1 MKRILMLA
9 IMALP
14 LMLMAQKKQFTID
27 DLIPGGKTYYSMQ
40 PENKYYAWWNNA
52 CIELGIDKCQYIE
65 RFYGTREDN
74 MAIQNLQRDTIN
86 RILVENGC
94 KPISHFYNSSFP
106 RENLPFILIK
116 NGNQQAI
123 INWIQKSVIWA
134 ISIPHSASGVDR
146 SNNSLATAYIVNHN
160 LHIATVDG
168 TIHKVSNDGGLELT
182 YGESVHRNEFGIE
195 KGTFWNNDGSMLAF
209 YRMDQ
214 SMVSQYPQVNVTPY
228 DDSQVYEGKDSADL
242 NSRCAIVEPA
252 PYPMA
257 GETSHK
263 VSIGVYNIAT
273 KQTIYLNTG
282 DPTDRYFT
290 NITWS
295 PNNTI
300 YLIEV
305 NRDQNK
311 GSLDEYDPTTGD
323 KIRTV
328 FTESNDKYF
337 EPMEPIQFLPW
348 DENKF
353 IYMTRNDGYKH
364 IYLFNAKNGKLI
376 RQLTKGNFEVMDI
389 VGFNPELKSIIYTSN
404 EKDLL
409 QKNVYRVDI
418 NGNRLLLGNST
429 GFHNPKLCPTGRYFI
444 DDYSSPIIPRHIDI
458 VETSNGY
465 STNVLSAS
473 DPWSAYNVPQI
484 KVGSIKAADGVT
496 DLYYRLILPTDF
508 DPNKKY
514 PAVVYVYGGP
524 HAHNIDASRHW
535 GARGWDIYMA
545 QKGYVMFCLDNR
557 GSEHRGLAFEQA
569 TFRKLG
575 YEEMRDQLMG
585 VHYLKSLPYVDADRL
600 GVHGWSFGGF
610 MTTSLMTSFADEKTD
625 NPTVFKGQCPF
636 KVGVAG
642 GPVIDWKFYEVMYG
656 ERYMDTPQTNPVG
669 YKNTSLLNK
678 AQNLKGRLMVI
689 YGGNDP
695 TCVPQHTLS
704 FIRACIDKGTYP
716 DLFTYPGDGHNMY
729 GTDRIHLH
737 EVITRYFEDHLK

>member
-1 MKRILMLA
+1 MLA
-9 IMALP
+9 IVALP
-14 LMLMAQKKQFTID
+14 LMLMAQKKQFTIN
-27 DLIPGGKTYYSMQ
+27 DLIPGGSTYYSLQ
-40 PENKYYAWWNNA
+40 PENKYLAWWNDA
-52 CIELGIDKCQYIE
+52 CIELGIDDCQHIE
-65 RFYGTREDN
+65 RNFGTKNPHVVLE
-74 MAIQNLQRDTIN
+74 NLQRDSIN
-86 RILVENGC
+86 RILIENGR

-106 RENLPFILIK
+106 FSDSPCILIK
-116 NGNQQAI
+116 NGSQRTL
-123 INWIQKSVIWA
+123 INWIDKSMVWGIDL
-134 ISIPHSASGVDR
+134 PLRASGVDWN
-146 SNNSLATAYIVNHN
+146 SKSLATAYIIDHN
-160 LHIATVDG
+160 LHIATIDG
-168 TIHKVSNDGGLELT
+168 QVHKVSQDGGLELT

-228 DDSQVYEGKDSADL
+228 DDSQVYEGKDSASI
-242 NSRCAIVEPA
+242 NSRCAIVEPD

-257 GETSHK
+257 GEASHK
-263 VSIGVYNIAT
+263 VSIGIYNIAT
-273 KQTIYLNTG
+273 KRTIYLNTG

-290 NITWS
+290 NIAWS

-300 YLIEV
+300 YLLEV
-305 NRDQNK
+305 NRDQNC
-311 GSLDEYDPTTGD
+311 GSLDEYDATTGD

-328 FTESNDKYF
+328 FTETNDKYF

-348 DENKF
+348 DVSKF
-353 IYMTRNDGYKH
+353 IYTTRKDGFKH
-364 IYLFNAKNGKLI
+364 IYLYNAENGKMI
-376 RQLTKGNFEVMDI
+376 RQLTKGQFEVMDV
-389 VGFNPELKSIIYTSN
+389 VGFNAEMKTIIYTSN

-409 QKNVYRVDI
+409 QKNVYRVDM
-418 NGNRLLLGNST
+418 NGNRLLLGNKT
-429 GFHNPKLCPTGRYFI
+429 GYHNPTLCPTGRYFI
-444 DDYSSPIIPRHIDI
+444 DNYSSPIIPRHIDI
-458 VETSNGY
+458 VETSGGN

-484 KVGSIKAADGVT
+484 KVGTIKAADGVT
-496 DLYYRLILPTDF
+496 DLYYRIILPTDF

-524 HAHNIDASRHW
+524 HAHNVDASRHW
-535 GARGWDIYMA
+535 GVRGWDIYMA

-585 VHYLKSLPYVDADRL
+585 VNYLKSLPYVDADRL

-610 MTTSLMTSFADEKTD
+610 MTTSLMTSFTDGNTD
-625 NPTVFKGQCPF
+625 NPTVFKGECPF

-656 ERYMDTPQTNPVG
+656 ERYMDTPQTNPEG

-678 AQNLKGRLMVI
+678 AQNLKGRLMII

-704 FIRACIDKGTYP
+704 FIRACIDSGTYP
-716 DLFTYPGDGHNMY
+716 DLFTYPGDGHNMF
-729 GTDRIHLH
+729 GTDRVHLH